1 VNVFLIGEAANHA
14 ATLARHLQVPAELV
28 ALPREAAHGDAFDA
42 RICPE
47 DVVVSLR
54 FSRAAGAPPFRL
66 LHVPGAGLDGIDMAC
81 LTPPCQVCNVFE
93 HEIPIAEFVSLAML
107 EWQIRLRAMTA
118 QFSAASWS
126 DTYRNRQ
133 PHGELYGQTLA
144 LIGLGRIGQAIAQRA
159 RAFGMRIIALDGFA
173 QPPAGLVDQL
183 LPPQALD
190 EILPQADF
198 VAISCPL
205 TRETR
210 GMFNAHTLGRM
221 KDSAVLINISR
232 AEIADEDDLYAALRD
247 RRIGGAVMDVWYRYP
262 QGNTD
267 QVDPSAH
274 PFHALPNVLATP
286 HSSAWTV
293 NLPQRRYAFLAANI
307 GRLARGEPL
316 LNLVRRGVTPV

>member
-1 VNVFLIGEAANHA
+1 MNVFLIGEAANHA
-14 ATLARHLQVPAELV
+14 ATLARHLQAPAELV
-28 ALPREAAHGDAFDA
+28 ALPREAASSDAFDA
-42 RICPE
+42 RIRPG

-54 FSRAAGAPPFRL
+54 FSRSAGAPPFRL
-66 LHVPGAGLDGIDMAC
+66 LHVPGAGLDGIDMAS
-81 LTPPCQVCNVFE
+81 LPPSCSVCNVFE

-107 EWQIRLRAMTA
+107 EWQIRLRAMTT
-118 QFSAASWS
+118 QFSGAAWS
-126 DTYRNRQ
+126 DSYRNRQ
-133 PHGELYGQTLA
+133 PHGELFGQTLA

-159 RAFGMRIIALDGFA
+159 RAFGMRIIALDEFA
-173 QPPAGLVDQL
+173 QAPPGLVDQL

-190 EILPQADF
+190 EVLPQADF

-205 TRETR
+205 TRGTR
-210 GMFNAHTLGRM
+210 GMFNADTLGRM

-247 RRIGGAVMDVWYRYP
+247 KRIGGAVMDVWYRYP

-267 QVDPSAH
+267 QVEPSAH
-274 PFHALPNVLATP
+274 AFHALPNVLATP

-307 GRLARGEPL
+307 GRLVRGEPL